1 MLRTVLFKCPNCGAV
16 YQVVK
21 AEAGPETSDGPV
33 ACRICGAP
41 LAGRDG
47 PFVPQIFS
55 FADPWAAPQRLTPVL
70 SRAYRTR
77 RLPRPRLM
85 LRMALTL
92 EGVECRPK

>member
-55 FADPWAAPQRLTPVL
+55 FADPWAAPQRLTP
-70 SRAYRTR
+70 RHEP
-77 RLPRPRLM
+77 RLPDASLAPTATM
-85 LRMALTL
+85 LRVALTL